1 MFLSPKIVFVTILAA
16 TVTASRNRFPLFLK
30 KSTGEKNKIQKKT
43 VFVTLRENG
52 SVQWSE

>member
-43 VFVTLRENG
+43 VFVTL
-52 SVQWSE
+52 